1 MSACE
6 PSDHVL
12 DIPELVVAKAF
23 VEFINDDCLHTIG
36 LDSVACEAPDYGNFL
51 VPRLFE
57 KCSDGFLDGHAFK
70 PSWVLEVK

>member
-1 MSACE
+1 MFSCE

-12 DIPELVVAKAF
+12 DIPELVVANAP
-23 VEFINDDCLHTIG
+23 VILIDNHCLHSIG

-51 VPRLFE
+51 VPGLFE